1 MSLGLI
7 LGRGKKFFAL
17 PKCPCGLWA
26 RSVSYSLCTG
36 GSFPMA
42 SSVTSTL
49 SHAFMEWWLLNEM
62 FLTPPWDRKDFC
74 NLFCRVRLNIFVIF
88 EVDCI
93 SEAFV
98 TVVGGLL

>member
-7 LGRGKKFFAL
+7 LGRSKKYFAL
-17 PKCPCGLWA
+17 PKGPCGLWA
-26 RSVSYSLCTG
+26 CPLSCSLCTG
-36 GSFPMA
+36 GSFPLA
-42 SSVTSTL
+42 LRVTSTL
-49 SHAFMEWWLLNEM
+49 PYAIMEWWLLNEM
-62 FLTPPWDRKDFC
+62 FLIPPWDRTDFC
-74 NLFCRVRLNIFVIF
+74 NLFCNVILDIFVIF

>member
-1 MSLGLI
+1 MLFQSAHV
-7 LGRGKKFFAL
+7 GRGPAQSPVHFVL
-17 PKCPCGLWA
+17 
-26 RSVSYSLCTG
+26 G
-36 GSFPMA
+36 GSLPVA

-49 SHAFMEWWLLNEM
+49 PYAFMEWWLFNEM
-62 FLTPPWDRKDFC
+62 FLIPPWDRKDFF
-74 NLFCRVRLNIFVIF
+74 NLFCKVRLDIFVIF